1 MEFNSNGTVI
11 NLRDKLLEVDRK
23 KTQSEK
29 GVQKGGDPGSQASEK
44 KYISDIIGIRNENK
58 LAASSSNAI
67 MSKDEALDMV
77 EELKRQFRNDSGGAL
92 DAHKKADANAVMQF
106 YPFE

>member
-11 NLRDKLLEVDRK
+11 NLRDKLSQIDRK

-29 GVQKGGDPGSQASEK
+29 SVQENGESGQQASEK
-44 KYISDIIGIRNENK
+44 KFISDIIGIRNENK
-58 LAASSSNAI
+58 LAASSSNTI
-67 MSKDEALDMV
+67 MSKEEAFDMV
-77 EELKRQFRNDSGGAL
+77 DELKRRFKDDANGAL
-92 DAHKKADANAVMQF
+92 DAHRKADANTVMQF

>member
-1 MEFNSNGTVI
+1 MEFNNNGTVI
-11 NLRDKLLEVDRK
+11 NLRDKLLQVDRK
-23 KTQSEK
+23 KTQSDK
-29 GVQKGGDPGSQASEK
+29 SVQENSSGQQSSEK
-44 KYISDIIGIRNENK
+44 KFISDIIGIRNENK
-58 LAASSSNAI
+58 LAASSSNTI

-77 EELKRQFRNDSGGAL
+77 EELKRQFNRDASVAL